1 MSASASASA
10 SGNGNGTTPGYLCA
24 DALCAAQ
31 TWLDVTGLPSAAES
45 ADEMIAAYYPGGL
58 HWFIA
63 QHLTSPDGTHIAT
76 QHQE

>member
-1 MSASASASA
+1 MSVSDT
-10 SGNGNGTTPGYLCA
+10 GTTPGYLCA
-24 DALCAAQ
+24 EALRAAQ
-31 TWLDVTGLPSAAES
+31 AWLDVTGLPSAAES

-63 QHLTSPDGTHIAT
+63 QHLMSPDGTHIAT